1 MTVSPNLVVPA
12 VIMSC
17 LTCYTLVLTACGY
30 VPLDEEVS
38 YRLPI
43 YFRDETLSSYLF
55 HFRFKQGGIYFAT
68 AKRLV
73 L

>member
-12 VIMSC
+12 VVISC
-17 LTCYTLVLTACGY
+17 LTRYTLLLTACGY

-43 YFRDETLSSYLF
+43 YFLDKTLSSSLF
-55 HFRFKQGGIYFAT
+55 HFRFKQDGIYFAT